1 MAQAHLPFDP
11 ELARLVRTDS
21 LEPHQQPTRPNLKT
35 ACDFRQQVMLKHP
48 LLSNFHSRAEHL
60 HAGLLEGDPSVTSYV
75 PQPFRLRIRHHQYTP
90 DCYVVADN
98 RPRQI
103 IELKPRGEMK
113 DELRVPLT
121 EYFAQHGM
129 TFVVLSNE
137 AVFEREIEAQNWLE
151 IVTILHQSQLLST
164 EQEEADLLAQLHL
177 DGPCTLGDI
186 IDMGDRKHSYRRE
199 IALFRL
205 LHQGHL
211 RATLCERSL
220 DLDTGVSLC
229 A

>member
-11 ELARLVRTDS
+11 ELALLVRSDS
-21 LEPHQQPTRPNLKT
+21 LEPHQQLTRPNFKT
-35 ACDFRQQVMLKHP
+35 ACDLRQQVMIKHP
-48 LLSNFHSRAEHL
+48 YLSDFHSRAEHL
-60 HAGLLEGDPSVTSYV
+60 HAGLLEGDPTVTSYV
-75 PQPFRLRIRHHQYTP
+75 PQPFRLRIRQRQYTP

-98 RPRQI
+98 RPRQV

-121 EYFAQHGM
+121 AFFAQRGM

-137 AVFEREIEAQNWLE
+137 AVLEREIEALNWLE
-151 IVTILHQSQLLST
+151 IVTILHQAKLLST
-164 EQEEADLLAQLHL
+164 ETEEADLLSQLHL

-186 IDMGDRKHSYRRE
+186 VDMGDREHSYRQE

-211 RATLCERSL
+211 HATLCERPL
-220 DLDTGVSLC
+220 DLDTGVALC
-229 A
+229 D

>member
-1 MAQAHLPFDP
+1 MVQAHLPFDP
-11 ELARLVRTDS
+11 ELARLVRADI
-21 LEPHQQPTRPNLKT
+21 LDPHQQPTQPNFKT

-48 LLSNFHSRAEHL
+48 FLSDFHSRAEHL
-60 HAGLLEGDPSVTSYV
+60 HAGLLEGDPAVSSYI
-75 PQPFRLRIRHHQYTP
+75 PQPFRLRVRQCHYTP

-98 RPRQI
+98 RPRQV
-103 IELKPRGEMK
+103 IELKPHGEMK

-121 EYFAQHGM
+121 AFFAQHGM

-137 AVFEREIEAQNWLE
+137 AVLEREIEALNWLE
-151 IVTILHQSQLLST
+151 IVTILNQAQLLLT
-164 EQEEADLLAQLHL
+164 ETEEAHLLSQLHL

-186 IDMGDRKHSYRRE
+186 VDMGDREHSYRRE

-211 RATLCERSL
+211 RAELNERPL
-220 DLDTGVSLC
+220 DLDTGVALC
-229 A
+229 T